1 MNGSTWRI
9 SLNNRFR
16 NSSGS
21 ILSHDNHM
29 MITCRLCDSPFS
41 SLLAPFILP
50 SFSNSLRNSMMDSC
64 LASPYLFKTRQTSYT
79 SQSGII

>member
-21 ILSHDNHM
+21 MSHDNHM
-29 MITCRLCDSPFS
+29 MITCRSHDSPFS

-50 SFSNSLRNSMMDSC
+50 SSSNSLRNFIMDSC

>member
-1 MNGSTWRI
+1 MNGSTWRM

-21 ILSHDNHM
+21 ISHDNQI
-29 MITCRLCDSPFS
+29 MITWRSHDSPFS
-41 SLLAPFILP
+41 SWLAPFILP